1 MKTLKIIDK
10 VWTEIEKGIL
20 SITTILV
27 SLLLVSN
34 ALSRYFFNK
43 SFGFSE
49 ELGKMGIIVLTFM
62 GLGYAAKQHMHIE
75 MSGLYDILPAKF
87 KYVLDLIINLGS
99 FLVLGLCAYLG
110 LQYVM
115 HLYDLGQVSTI
126 LRWPLYLTMS
136 VIPLGFFLGAL
147 RFLIEFIGGLKFSNT
162 KHAESN
168 N

>member
-20 SITTILV
+20 SITTIAV
-27 SLLLVSN
+27 SLLLVLN
-34 ALSRYFFNK
+34 ALSRYFLNN
-43 SFGFSE
+43 SWGFSE
-49 ELGKMGIIVLTFM
+49 ELGKMGVIILTFM
-62 GLGYAAKQHMHIE
+62 GLGYAAREHMHIE
-75 MSGLYDILPAKF
+75 MSGLYDLLPPKF
-87 KYVLDLIINLGS
+87 RYALDLIINLGS

-115 HLYDLGQVSTI
+115 HLYDIGQVSTI

-147 RFLIEFIGGLKFSNT
+147 RFLIEFIGGLKFNNT

-168 N
+168 D